1 MNVTIRN
8 IDAAVV
14 AKLNELA
21 KKRGMS
27 REEYLRMYLEN
38 LAVLEDMK
46 KLDLKYSELVNEMAV
61 VINNN
66 TKELQN
72 IYNLLDEYKNNRKEL

>member
-21 KKRGMS
+21 KKRRMS

-46 KLDLKYSELVNEMAV
+46 KLDLKYSELVNEIAV

>member
-46 KLDLKYSELVNEMAV
+46 KLDLKYSELVNEIAV